1 MFSSNRH
8 TQLHRSL
15 RDTRLAFSN
24 LVYLFN
30 PGSNIVITWY
40 EILAGLCI
48 LSLLSFLVS
57 MVFYFALL
65 SGRKE
70 PPFSAALC
78 NKSAFH
84 KQSFS

>member
-1 MFSSNRH
+1 MSNSNRH

-15 RDTRLAFSN
+15 RDTRLDFSN

-40 EILAGLCI
+40 EILAGLSI

-57 MVFYFALL
+57 MIVYFAL
-65 SGRKE
+65 
-70 PPFSAALC
+70 
-78 NKSAFH
+78 
-84 KQSFS
+84 